1 MKYIRILNLLKKISF
16 GMSIFLFAVSLL
28 SALANNF
35 EVKGTVGNLIIAF
48 IFLIPGLVISKVV
61 KGIRIRRLA
70 EQREK
75 FYSILEDPD
84 QGIFPANVILKGNE
98 TCFLNDYV
106 VMNEIVRE
114 SIRTYTGTR
123 LNLGRIP
130 VYFGGGKSVSNE
142 TYGNFTFGELL
153 LTNFRLIFIGD
164 KRNID
169 LPLDKIIGVECF
181 QGGIR
186 ISQSGKN
193 KPILFNAV
201 PNPQLWKE
209 AILVL
214 SDKK

>member
-1 MKYIRILNLLKKISF
+1 M
-16 GMSIFLFAVSLL
+16 GIFLFAVSLL
-28 SALANNF
+28 SALAHNF
-35 EVKGTVGNLIIAF
+35 EVKGTVGNFIIAF
-48 IFLIPGLVISKVV
+48 IFLIPGLVIRKVV

-84 QGIFPANVILKGNE
+84 QGIFPATLILKGNE

-123 LNLGRIP
+123 LKLGRIP

-142 TYGNFTFGELL
+142 TYGHFIFGELL

-181 QGGIR
+181 KGSIR

-193 KPILFNAV
+193 KPIFFNAV

>member
-1 MKYIRILNLLKKISF
+1 M
-16 GMSIFLFAVSLL
+16 
-28 SALANNF
+28 
-35 EVKGTVGNLIIAF
+35 
-48 IFLIPGLVISKVV
+48 
-61 KGIRIRRLA
+61 
-70 EQREK
+70 
-75 FYSILEDPD
+75 
-84 QGIFPANVILKGNE
+84 
-98 TCFLNDYV
+98 FLNDYV
-106 VMNEIVRE
+106 VMKEIVRE

-123 LNLGRIP
+123 LKLGRIP
-130 VYFGGGKSVSNE
+130 VYFGGGKSVPNE
-142 TYGNFTFGELL
+142 TYSHFTFGELL

-201 PNPQLWKE
+201 PNPLLWKE

>member
-28 SALANNF
+28 SALAHNF
-35 EVKGTVGNLIIAF
+35 EVNGTVGGLIIIAF
-48 IFLIPGLVISKVV
+48 IFLIPGLVIRKVI

-106 VMNEIVRE
+106 VMKEIVRE

-123 LNLGRIP
+123 LKLGRIP
-130 VYFGGGKSVSNE
+130 VYFGGGKSVPNE
-142 TYGNFTFGELL
+142 TYSHFTFGELL
-153 LTNFRLIFIGD
+153 LTNFRLIFIG
-164 KRNID
+164 KHISMNQPKHIAYAFQASLKNIALKD
-169 LPLDKIIGVECF
+169 IQTMHRDTGEREVQKHLG
-181 QGGIR
+181 
-186 ISQSGKN
+186 
-193 KPILFNAV
+193 
-201 PNPQLWKE
+201 
-209 AILVL
+209 L
-214 SDKK
+214 SRGNWCY